1 MKKFLLL
8 VLLAFSISR
17 LNAQSQYQ
25 PYSYQFYQKLGA
37 EIYNPEMR
45 FHSSLK
51 PFFIDDSLIRDK
63 ASMLLS
69 YNGDSSRKSWGGRKL
84 WQEHLIQV
92 EKEDF
97 SVYADFLPD
106 FQIGRDASGKKNT
119 YLNTRGYQIGGTV
132 GKKFSF
138 YTSGYENQGRFA
150 DYYRGY
156 VNQTGIVPGQSYNRI
171 GGKYGQGY
179 NPSINPLTA
188 DWSYVTATLSYT
200 PIKYLNV
207 TAGYDKTFIGDGYR
221 SMLLSDFS
229 SPAPFL
235 KLTGNLGNVQYMA
248 MWTMMEDPGSE
259 KLSYDAGFRK
269 KGGVFHYLDWN
280 VNNRLS
286 IGFFDSIIWAQFDDE
301 GNRRGFDWGYANPI
315 IFLRPVEASSGS
327 PDNALIGFTGKYKV
341 SKELVAYGQFSLD
354 EFQAKEFFSSE
365 GSSRNKYGWQLGVRG
380 ADVFKISGLNYLLE
394 YNTAKPY
401 TYSSR
406 TRIGNYAN
414 YDEPLA
420 HPLGANFREVV
431 GLLNYSYK
439 RFDFSGELM
448 YAKYGL
454 DESGANYGK
463 NIFTPYTDAVQQN
476 GNYTTQGIRTDLVYL
491 EGKVAYVV
499 NPKYNLRLELGGIV
513 RRESNSL
520 SKQNTGIITFGLRSS
535 FRNLYTDF

>member
-1 MKKFLLL
+1 MKKILLL

-17 LNAQSQYQ
+17 LSAQSQYQ

-37 EIYNPEMR
+37 EIYNPETR

-51 PFFIDDSLIRDK
+51 PFFIDDSLIVNK

-84 WQEHLIQV
+84 WQEHLLDIK
-92 EKEDF
+92 KEDF
-97 SVYADFLPD
+97 TVYADFLPD
-106 FQIGRDASGKKNT
+106 FQIGRDFSGKQNVW
-119 YLNTRGYQIGGTV
+119 LNTRGYQFGGTV

-138 YTSGYENQGRFA
+138 YTSGYENQGQFSQ
-150 DYYRGY
+150 YYNNY
-156 VNQTGIVPGQSYNRI
+156 VNGSGVVPGQSYNRAYGFN
-171 GGKYGQGY
+171 GGK
-179 NPSINPLTA
+179 SSL

-200 PIKYLNV
+200 PIKYLNI

-229 SPAPFL
+229 SPAPL
-235 KLTGNLGNVQYMA
+235 LRLTANLGNVQYMA
-248 MWTMMEDPGSE
+248 MWTSMQDPGAP
-259 KLSYDAGFRK
+259 KLSYDAGNRK

-286 IGFFDSIIWAQFDDE
+286 IGFFDSIVWSQYDDE
-301 GNRRGFDWGYANPI
+301 GNKRGFDWGYASPV

-327 PDNALIGFTGKYKV
+327 PDNALIGFTSKYKF

-354 EFQAKEFFSSE
+354 EFEAKNFFSSS

-380 ADVFKISGLNYLLE
+380 ADVFKVAGLNYLLE

-414 YDEPLA
+414 YNEPLA
-420 HPLGANFREVV
+420 HPLGANFREVI

-454 DESGANYGK
+454 DATGQNYGK
-463 NIFTPYTDAVQQN
+463 NIFEPYTDVVQPN

-513 RRESNSL
+513 RRESNML
-520 SKQNTGIITFGLRSS
+520 GKQNTGIITFGLRSS